1 MDPRQQ
7 IKIALFSCAGAR
19 LENQSEREH
28 VAEVVYAKL
37 VSAGIIKDEPP
48 KTDRDDPTKKVKF

>member
-37 VSAGIIKDEPP
+37 VSAGIINEHP
-48 KTDRDDPTKKVKF
+48 KTDRKDPTKKVKF